1 MHWQMAPKIL
11 RRTLRFDCETFLKS
25 YDRSCLIIDPR
36 AGSASGHH
44 ADWYRLLT
52 RSLNNL
58 GISHSTFASS
68 GPLEKGSER
77 AWYIDKIGRL
87 SESADTDVIFLSG
100 DDAFE
105 PSLRSLLALR
115 KSKKKLHYLFFR
127 LSPQP
132 RTLGR
137 GAFLAKIFS
146 ILLIRLL
153 VRGAAFYDLR
163 MPIGKWASW
172 RSLIGLRPVVDSS
185 FMESRAPVGK
195 SVARSQ
201 ISEHVPAD
209 VRLYLVIGVLG
220 MGKHVDTILE
230 AWRNR
235 NDFEG
240 YLLFA
245 GSADEQCSAWIEEAA
260 VNDPSIGF
268 LAGRLEDDTFE
279 SLIEAAD
286 AVLTLYRYS
295 ASSGIALRALSLG
308 TRVIAGGS
316 SVLKRQLEDV
326 PNVHMVTTVTPE
338 AVAEAMCHALNSPLA
353 PPAALTADV
362 SHVFP
367 APIVRSIVTSGR

>member
-1 MHWQMAPKIL
+1 MHWQVALK
-11 RRTLRFDCETFLKS
+11 TLRPTLRPDCEALLKS
-25 YDRSCLIIDPR
+25 FDRSCLIIDPR

-52 RSLNNL
+52 QSLNTR
-58 GISHSTFASS
+58 GIPHSTFASS
-68 GPLEKGSER
+68 GNLEEGLER
-77 AWYIDKIGRL
+77 VWYIDKIGRL
-87 SESADTDVIFLSG
+87 SESEDTDVIFLSG

-105 PSLRSLLALR
+105 PSLRSVLALR
-115 KSKKKLHYLFFR
+115 KSKKTLHYLLFR

-132 RTLGR
+132 RALGR
-137 GAFLAKIFS
+137 GTFLAKILS

-153 VRGAAFYDLR
+153 VRRAIFYDLR
-163 MPIGKWASW
+163 MPIGQWAFW
-172 RSLIGLRPVVDSS
+172 RSVIGLRPVVDSS
-185 FMESRAPVGK
+185 FMESRAPLGK

-230 AWRNR
+230 AWKTRK
-235 NDFEG
+235 DFEG

-260 VNDPSIGF
+260 ANDPTIGF
-268 LAGRLEDDTFE
+268 LEGRLEDDTFE

-286 AVLTLYRYS
+286 VVLTLYRYS

-326 PNVHMVTTVTPE
+326 PNVYMVARVTPD
-338 AVAEAMCHALNSPLA
+338 AVAQAMCHALNSPLA
-353 PPAALTADV
+353 PPSGLTADV
-362 SHVFP
+362 NEVFP
-367 APIVRSIVTSGR
+367 APIVRSIVTSAR